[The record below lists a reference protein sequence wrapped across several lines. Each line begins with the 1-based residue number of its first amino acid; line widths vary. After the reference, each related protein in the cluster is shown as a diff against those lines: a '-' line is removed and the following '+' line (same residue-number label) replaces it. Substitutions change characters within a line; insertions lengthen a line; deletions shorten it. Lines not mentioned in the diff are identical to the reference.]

1 MVELRPRAG
10 KAIEQFSFV
19 DALVAGLFEGAFAAS
34 AVHAAGDFGLGCG
47 DALDGELVLLDGELF
62 RCPGAGGVIRVCPDE
77 LVPFAEVALFE
88 PTLVQSVTGPLDE
101 RTFEHLIDSLVPSA
115 NLFYAI
121 RVDGLFDR
129 MTVRDAVRQQQP
141 FRGLADAVKDQRV
154 ASVANTRGAMI
165 GFRGPDVF
173 QGLSVAEFHLHY
185 LDESR
190 EFGGHV
196 TDYDLVEGTLSIEA
210 YASFTVHLPE
220 VASYLDA
227 ELDNADTDAQI
238 RSAEST

>member
-1 MVELRPRAG
+1 VGELRPRAG

-62 RCPGAGGVIRVCPDE
+62 RCPGAGGVIRVRPDE
-77 LVPFAEVALFE
+77 LVPFAEVARFE
-88 PTLVQSVTGPLDE
+88 PMLVQSVTQPLDE
-101 RTFEHLIDSLVPSA
+101 LTLEHLIDSLVPST

-129 MTVRDAVRQQQP
+129 MTVRDAVRQEQP

-154 ASVANTRGAMI
+154 ASVANSRGTMI

-227 ELDNADTDAQI
+227 ALDNADTDAQI